1 MRLVKNIATKQPLNP
16 AVATIGFFDGVHCG
30 HRFLIEQVQ
39 KAAISRG
46 LASAVITFPEHPR
59 AVMHPD
65 FHPELLTT
73 CDEKLELLAQTGI
86 DSCILLDFTPEL
98 AALSARQFMER
109 LHRQYAIQALV
120 IGYDHRFG
128 HGRSEGFE
136 DYVRYGRDLGMEVL
150 PAEAYHLPAA
160 CCRLPVCSSSIRRLL
175 HEGDVSSA
183 AQYLGYAYFLDGTVV
198 DGYKL
203 GRKLGFPTA
212 NLSPSC
218 PDKLIPQEGVY
229 AVYAR
234 IGKEY
239 FKGMLNIGHRP
250 TVNNG
255 NRLSIEVHIL
265 NFTGN
270 LYQQQIRIEL
280 MHFIRKEQH
289 FPNMEALIAQ
299 LHEDRSLIENLLPTH
314 P

>member
-1 MRLVKNIATKQPLNP
+1 MRLVKNIAIKQPLNP

-175 HEGDVSSA
+175 HEGDVSSV
-183 AQYLGYAYFLDGTVV
+183 AQYLGYAYFLGGTVV
-198 DGYKL
+198 SGFQVGHRIGY
-203 GRKLGFPTA
+203 PTA
-212 NLSPSC
+212 NLRVNDDRKIVPAR
-218 PDKLIPQEGVY
+218 GVY
-229 AVYAR
+229 AVRVEVDGDVY
-234 IGKEY
+234 G
-239 FKGMLNIGHRP
+239 GMLNIGCRP
-250 TVNNG
+250 TLGNG
-255 NRLSIEVHIL
+255 DNTTIEVHIFDFDADIYDHSL
-265 NFTGN
+265 RLSF
-270 LYQQQIRIEL
+270 LRRIRPERKFASVEEL
-280 MHFIRKEQH
+280 
-289 FPNMEALIAQ
+289 AAQ
-299 LHEDRSLIENLLPTH
+299 LHKDAEEVKATLRL
-314 P
+314 

>member
-1 MRLVKNIATKQPLNP
+1 MFCVFSFFPNKLIVFWHTEEIFTKDICIQSVNI
-16 AVATIGFFDGVHCG
+16 VH
-30 HRFLIEQVQ
+30 
-39 KAAISRG
+39 A
-46 LASAVITFPEHPR
+46 
-59 AVMHPD
+59 
-65 FHPELLTT
+65 
-73 CDEKLELLAQTGI
+73 
-86 DSCILLDFTPEL
+86 
-98 AALSARQFMER
+98 
-109 LHRQYAIQALV
+109 QALV
-120 IGYDHRFG
+120 NQNITI
-128 HGRSEGFE
+128 
-136 DYVRYGRDLGMEVL
+136 
-150 PAEAYHLPAA
+150 
-160 CCRLPVCSSSIRRLL
+160 SSSVIRNLL
-175 HEGDVSSA
+175 QKGCIEKA
-183 AQYLGYAYFLDGTVV
+183 NQYLGYAYFLDGTVV

-314 P
+314 PWAEF

>member
-1 MRLVKNIATKQPLNP
+1 MIILTDNIPDDFLPCAI
-16 AVATIGFFDGVHCG
+16 TIGCFDGVHRG
-30 HRFLIEQVQ
+30 HRYLIEQLKGAVQ
-39 KAAISRG
+39 G
-46 LASAVITFPEHPR
+46 TNLQTVLITFPVHPR
-59 AVMHPD
+59 EVMQSEYRPQLLSC
-65 FHPELLTT
+65 PQQKIELIKSLDADYCIILPFTI
-73 CDEKLELLAQTGI
+73 EL
-86 DSCILLDFTPEL
+86 SK
-98 AALSARQFMER
+98 LSAFEFMKFLR
-109 LHRQYAIQALV
+109 DRFNMRALV
-120 IGYDHRFG
+120 IGHDHRFG
-128 HGRSEGFE
+128 HNRSEGFS
-136 DYVRYGRDLGMEVL
+136 DYTRYGDEFGINIVHAQALVNQNITI
-150 PAEAYHLPAA
+150 
-160 CCRLPVCSSSIRRLL
+160 SSSVIRNLL
-175 HEGDVSSA
+175 QKGCIEKA
-183 AQYLGYAYFLDGTVV
+183 NQYLGYAYFLDGTVV

>member
-86 DSCILLDFTPEL
+86 GSCILLDFTPEL

-109 LHRQYAIQALV
+109 MHRQYAIQALV

-175 HEGDVSSA
+175 HEGDVSSV
-183 AQYLGYAYFLDGTVV
+183 AQYLGYAYFLGGTVV
-198 DGYKL
+198 SGFQVGHRIGY
-203 GRKLGFPTA
+203 PTA
-212 NLSPSC
+212 NLRVNDDRKIVPAR
-218 PDKLIPQEGVY
+218 GVY
-229 AVYAR
+229 AVRVEVDGDVY
-234 IGKEY
+234 G
-239 FKGMLNIGHRP
+239 GMLNIGCRP
-250 TVNNG
+250 TLGNG
-255 NRLSIEVHIL
+255 DNTTIEVHIFDFDADIYDHSL
-265 NFTGN
+265 RLSF
-270 LYQQQIRIEL
+270 LRRIRPERKFASVEEL
-280 MHFIRKEQH
+280 
-289 FPNMEALIAQ
+289 AAQ
-299 LHEDRSLIENLLPTH
+299 LHKDAEEVKATLRL
-314 P
+314 